1 MKIVKTIQKQK
12 SKKYAKRT
20 LTIFALL
27 TLLGLVVF
35 LVLNNRILFNKK
47 TDTIDTTYNPNP
59 PTTEQIQAGEEI
71 KKNDNENTNNDL
83 VLNFISI
90 NQSDSILYIR
100 TAVNSAITN
109 DGICTLKL
117 QRNDQI
123 YKFTKPTFALTS
135 YSTCQGFDIDTS
147 EYTKGQWEATLT
159 VEVDEKTS
167 SINQII
173 TLE

>member
-12 SKKYAKRT
+12 NKKYAKRI
-20 LTIFALL
+20 LTAFVLLILIGFIVSLALNK
-27 TLLGLVVF
+27 G
-35 LVLNNRILFNKK
+35 ILFNKTSNK
-47 TDTIDTTYNPNP
+47 QETPYNLDP
-59 PTTEQIQAGEEI
+59 PTAEQIQAGEEI
-71 KKNDNENTNNDL
+71 KKNANENNNNDL
-83 VLNFISI
+83 GLTFSSI

-100 TAVNSAITN
+100 TAINGAVTN
-109 DGICTLKL
+109 DGICTIKL
-117 QRNDQI
+117 QKNDQI

-159 VEVDEKTS
+159 VEVEEKTS